1 MRKLWMLLLSAALTV
16 AVLTACGSEAG
27 TTEETVSA
35 SVSTDKIDLS
45 DLGETEEPSETP
57 EETEAIEETPVE
69 TTEAVEETEAEETPA
84 VTYTVCIDAGHQAHA
99 NSEKEPVGPGASET
113 KAKVS
118 SGTQGTTTG
127 IPEYELNL
135 AVSLMLQEELEARGY
150 EVIMCRTTNDVD
162 ISNSER
168 AAIANEANADAFV
181 RIHADGSTDSSVS
194 GCMTICM
201 TSSNPYNAYLYEQSY
216 ALAQSIESCLAEATG
231 ANERGVWQTDTMS
244 GINWS
249 EVPVTIVE
257 MGYMTN
263 PTEDTL
269 MATDEYREKIVQ
281 GIANGLDAYFAQQE
295 AADGE

>member
-1 MRKLWMLLLSAALTV
+1 MLLLSAALTV

>member
-1 MRKLWMLLLSAALTV
+1 MRKMWTLLLSVALLV
-16 AVLTACGSEAG
+16 AVLTACGSEAE
-27 TTEETVSA
+27 TTVESVSA
-35 SVSTDKIDLS
+35 SVSADKIDLS

-57 EETEAIEETPVE
+57 EETEAMEETPVE

-135 AVSLMLQEELEARGY
+135 AVSLMLQVEREARGY

-181 RIHADGSTDSSVS
+181 RIHANGSTDSSVS

-216 ALAQSIESCLAEATG
+216 TLSQCIESCLVEATG
-231 ANERGVWQTDTMS
+231 AYEEGVWQTDTMS